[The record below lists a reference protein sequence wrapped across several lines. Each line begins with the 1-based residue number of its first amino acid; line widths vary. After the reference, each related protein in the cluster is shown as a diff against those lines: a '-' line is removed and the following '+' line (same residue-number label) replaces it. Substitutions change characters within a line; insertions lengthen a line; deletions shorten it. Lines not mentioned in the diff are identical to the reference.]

1 MVVTGEAPP
10 ALDMAAGVGW
20 ASLSQ
25 LSYLAVLG
33 VPREISLLLKGN
45 ENIENK
51 VSKVI

>member
-10 ALDMAAGVGW
+10 ALDMAAGVGR

-33 VPREISLLLKGN
+33 VPREILLKRN